1 MVVIIL
7 KVDPGG
13 WGAEKACPASA
24 RTSPLRASR
33 TAMPPERPASAETAR
48 SCRPVSIVV
57 FTGAPGF
64 GSPLARIRAEPVVV
78 GDREQRA
85 AGPAGEA
92 VVEGLLEAADPDR
105 GLGREAVALE
115 RRQVLFFGG
124 PDFAGDVD
132 RGAAEGM
139 FAGVGVSL
147 GERGAVG
154 GEDRRPRRQLD
165 LVLEVLVA
173 AQAGEDETRVPG
185 DAAVLVGDVEV
196 GLDRAEGDRPGVDR
210 DRDDRD
216 PVRPGR
222 RRRAS
227 RLRASAW
234 SPPPPRRGRR
244 S

>member
-33 TAMPPERPASAETAR
+33 TAMPPERPASAETAV

-64 GSPLARIRAEPVVV
+64 GSPLARIRAEPVSSETASSEPP
-78 GDREQRA
+78 GL
-85 AGPAGEA
+85 PA
-92 VVEGLLEAADPDR
+92 
-105 GLGREAVALE
+105 
-115 RRQVLFFGG
+115 RRSLKACSR
-124 PDFAGDVD
+124 PLTPT
-132 RGAAEGM
+132 
-139 FAGVGVSL
+139 GVSAEKPWRSSAGRSSSSAVPTSPVTSIAEL
-147 GERGAVG
+147 PSGCSRASASPSASGRAVG

-173 AQAGEDETRVPG
+173 AQAGEDEARVPG
-185 DAAVLVGDVEV
+185 DAAVLVGERR
-196 GLDRAEGDRPGVDR
+196 GRPRPGR
-210 DRDDRD
+210 RR
-216 PVRPGR
+216 PSGRRSRPGRPRPRRPRR

-234 SPPPPRRGRR
+234 SPSPPRRGRR